1 MLYFSS
7 SIFKTTYCTTC
18 IITGI
23 FTQEQYTYMYATY
36 MYAAKIYYT
45 MFSGR
50 DTSFC
55 NNLVKTM
62 KTIIGKTKKQ
72 ITA

>member
-7 SIFKTTYCTTC
+7 SIFKITYCTTC
-18 IITGI
+18 IIAGI
-23 FTQEQYTYMYATY
+23 FTQEQYTY
-36 MYAAKIYYT
+36 AAKIYYT
-45 MFSGR
+45 MFNGR
-50 DTSFC
+50 DMSFC
-55 NNLVKTM
+55 NTNNLVKTM